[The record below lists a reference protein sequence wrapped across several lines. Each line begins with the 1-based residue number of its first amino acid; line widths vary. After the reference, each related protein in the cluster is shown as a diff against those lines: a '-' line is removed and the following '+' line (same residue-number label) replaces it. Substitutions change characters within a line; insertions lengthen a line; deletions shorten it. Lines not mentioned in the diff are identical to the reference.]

1 MAKSKY
7 SRRADGLYRYQL
19 YVGTDESGKKK
30 YKSLYATTVP
40 ELEKKIRSARSL
52 IASGQRLDAA
62 DQPFRLWAQRL
73 MDIKEPDL
81 SPSYFRGLAGR
92 CRWWCDRIGNVP
104 VSKVLTSD
112 LQDGISELSRQGL
125 SKKTLLDYR
134 NTAASILDL
143 ALHDRAITSN
153 PSQWVTIPKSAPR
166 SQRFALTAEERSWI
180 DRTPHR
186 AQTASMVMMHAGL
199 RRGELLALTWGDV
212 DFSSRQITVNK
223 SVTFDGNT
231 PVPKSGGKTDAATR
245 TVPLDPVLSAYL
257 RPIAAAHS
265 PMELVVPAD
274 NGRYMTESG
283 FTRMWESYLSVL
295 NEQHGQQLGE
305 KRSRFTPGGI
315 PMTIRNI
322 TPHVL
327 RHTYATVL
335 HAAGVDVMTAKEW
348 LGHTDVRT
356 TLSIYTHLDN
366 LTRSADRAKLDAF
379 FSSADAQKLM
389 EQA

>member
-7 SRRADGLYRYQL
+7 TRRADGLYRYQL

-112 LQDGISELSRQGL
+112 LQDGISELSRQGR

-134 NTAASILDL
+134 NTASSILDL

-180 DRTPHR
+180 DRTHHR
-186 AQTASMVMMHAGL
+186 AQTAAMVMMHAGL

-245 TVPLDPVLSAYL
+245 TIPLDPVLSDYL

-295 NEQHGQQLGE
+295 NEQHGQQFGE

-379 FSSADAQKLM
+379 FSSADAQKRM

>member
-7 SRRADGLYRYQL
+7 TRRADGLYRYQL

-81 SPSYFRGLAGR
+81 SSSYFRGLAGR

-112 LQDGISELSRQGL
+112 LQDGISELSRQGR

-134 NTAASILDL
+134 NTASSILDL

-180 DRTPHR
+180 DRTHHR
-186 AQTASMVMMHAGL
+186 AQTAAMVMMHAGL

-245 TVPLDPVLSAYL
+245 TIPMDPVLAAYL
-257 RPIAAAHS
+257 LPIAAAHS

-366 LTRSADRAKLDAF
+366 LTRSADRVKLDAF
-379 FSSADAQKLM
+379 FGSVDAQKRM

>member
-19 YVGTDESGKKK
+19 YIGTDESGKKK

-245 TVPLDPVLSAYL
+245 TIPMDPVLAAYL
-257 RPIAAAHS
+257 LPIAAAHS

-327 RHTYATVL
+327 LHTYATVL

>member
-7 SRRADGLYRYQL
+7 TRRADGLYRYQL

-40 ELEKKIRSARSL
+40 ELEKKIRSARAL

-92 CRWWCDRIGNVP
+92 CRWWCDHIGNVP

-112 LQDGISELSRQGL
+112 LQDGISELSRQGR

-134 NTAASILDL
+134 NTASSILDL

-186 AQTASMVMMHAGL
+186 AQTAAMVMMHAGL
-199 RRGELLALTWGDV
+199 RRGELLSLTWGDV

-231 PVPKSGGKTDAATR
+231 PIPKSGGKTDAATR
-245 TVPLDPVLSAYL
+245 TVPLDPVLSDYL

-283 FTRMWESYLSVL
+283 FTRMWESYLSFL
-295 NEQHGQQLGE
+295 NEQHGQQLGD

-379 FSSADAQKLM
+379 FGSADVQKRM
-389 EQA
+389 EKI